1 MWNYSR
7 CRIVSRIKIVIHLL
21 AREFEGNE
29 KLFQFVSIRLFRKKI
44 RINYSN
50 RYCIKLY
57 WIASRIKICGNE
69 RVLAKEATVSNSLDI
84 LKIPFTDLS
93 EEKKMSASQTQF
105 VK

>member
-1 MWNYSR
+1 M
-7 CRIVSRIKIVIHLL
+7 

-57 WIASRIKICGNE
+57 WIPSRIGICGNE

-84 LKIPFTDLS
+84 LKIPFGS
-93 EEKKMSASQTQF
+93 IGRKKNERLQIQF